1 MPLTVRVDVK
11 TQRLLQRLARKR
23 GGTKS
28 DLIRTAIGML
38 ARQVE
43 AEADTD
49 RPYDKVRDLLGS
61 VQGGPADLSVRTGEA
76 FRQMLSARRSKTS
89 R

>member
-1 MPLTVRVDVK
+1 MPLTVRVDAK

-28 DLIRTAIGML
+28 DVIRDAIGML

-49 RPYDKVRDLLGS
+49 RPYDKVRDLLGT